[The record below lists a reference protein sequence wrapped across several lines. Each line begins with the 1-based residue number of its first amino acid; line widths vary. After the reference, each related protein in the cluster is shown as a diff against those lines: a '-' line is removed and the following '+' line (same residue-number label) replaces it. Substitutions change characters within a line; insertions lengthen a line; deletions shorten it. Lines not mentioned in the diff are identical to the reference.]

1 MRGVATAAGRP
12 GDRADRPALD
22 LELEPRLRI
31 VGSLLGQAASRR
43 RGRSHDVVGA
53 RPYIP
58 GDDTRMI
65 DWAASAR
72 LSVASGHEQLIVR
85 EYHSEE
91 APTVVVGVDG
101 GTSMQRFPAPL
112 PWLHKPSAVAAC
124 VEALAV
130 AAAAG
135 RSQLAVLDADTW
147 LPPRHRLPQDVE
159 APEPS
164 DELPLDALVGRLLD
178 EAHLLPPGSFVFHLS
193 DFREPPPTAL
203 LESFAEVEWHLVPV
217 VVRDPIWE
225 QSYPVETAGVSLP
238 LADDAMPVRL
248 DGRSAAERRAEH
260 ELAHAELLASFARAG
275 YPAVVVGSARPR
287 AVVDAF
293 LAWSE
298 AFEAMP

>member
-1 MRGVATAAGRP
+1 MRGVATAADRP
-12 GDRADRPALD
+12 GDRAERRAFD

-53 RPYIP
+53 RPYVA

-72 LSVASGHEQLIVR
+72 LSAASGHEQLIVR

-91 APTVVVGVDG
+91 APTVVIGVDG
-101 GTSMQRFPAPL
+101 GASMQRFPAPL

-135 RSQLAVLDADTW
+135 RSQLASLDAETW
-147 LPPRHRLPQDVE
+147 LPPRHRLPEDV
-159 APEPS
+159 APPELS
-164 DELPLDALVGRLLD
+164 AELPLDALFGRLLD
-178 EAHLLPPGSFVFHLS
+178 QAHLLPPGSFVFHLS
-193 DFREPPPTAL
+193 DYREPPSTPL

-238 LADDAMPVRL
+238 LVDDGMPVRL
-248 DGRSAAERRAEH
+248 DGRAAAARSEEH
-260 ELAHAELLASFARAG
+260 ESAQRELLACFARAG

-287 AVVDAF
+287 AVVEAL

-298 AFEAMP
+298 AFEAMT